1 MDSNNHKMMIDEK
14 TRQALNEE
22 CLREKLTLSVRSL
35 CTLQLVD
42 ITHNTTLDRTAL
54 PAQLLHSREASLRDT
69 YKNKYNI

>member
-14 TRQALNEE
+14 RRQALNEE

-42 ITHNTTLDRTAL
+42 TTHKTTLDRTAL
-54 PAQLLHSREASLRDT
+54 PGQLLHSQEASLR
-69 YKNKYNI
+69 N